1 MSTES
6 KTIIYLDQ
14 NFISDI
20 AKLSLEDK
28 KNLVKPILQ
37 KVFNVIKT
45 GVDEE
50 KFLSPDGWIHAIET
64 AAENDSALKDAIHS
78 YQGYLGQTSLN
89 PPWEIKNS
97 QFVNALL
104 NYFKIAQ
111 DEREMWRSVF
121 RENPN
126 KRMENFKIDVNF
138 PSFGLEGSDKSKA
151 EALQK
156 IRDSGVDEKK
166 QYQAEIDATRK
177 QYKILLRTDYAWVLR
192 KHNIAVDKAEE
203 FIDSLE
209 FTQVPNIDIFCQ
221 LWSKSLADKAR
232 KRRVEGDYN
241 DIEFLSAYLPYCDV
255 IATDNY
261 MKTILQSLKFDE
273 KYNCRLFS
281 MKEEDLNK
289 MVAFLEEERNRRK
302 PANKSLFSVLSVM
315 AKEKPAYK
323 IKFLQ
328 KLSLAQGKFQG
339 TGKYWN
345 KEVYVGVFL
354 LYTKKDELILPKPE
368 EVSENGSRAFTP
380 DQWADFWVFGLGF
393 EKIYN
398 LDQKSIEDVVQE
410 IPTHLRGPATAIL
423 SDDSN
428 FDDDMRENDSYL
440 FYDIEEAI
448 ENKLEHTKRYRVKI
462 IYS

>member
-1 MSTES
+1 MSMEN
-6 KTIIYLDQ
+6 KVIIYLDQ

-20 AKLSLEDK
+20 SKLSLEDK
-28 KNLVKPILQ
+28 KDRVKPILQ
-37 KVFNVIKT
+37 KVFDEIKT

-64 AAENDSALKDAIHS
+64 AAENDPALKDAIHS

-97 QFVNALL
+97 QFVNSLL
-104 NYFKIAQ
+104 NYCKIEQ
-111 DEREMWRSVF
+111 DKREMWRSAF

-126 KRMENFKIDVNF
+126 KRMENFKIDVHLPN
-138 PSFGLEGSDKSKA
+138 FGLGSLDNGTA
-151 EALQK
+151 ETLQK
-156 IRDSGVDEKK
+156 IRDSGVNAKK
-166 QYQAEIDATRK
+166 QYQTEIDATRK
-177 QYKILLRTDYAWVLR
+177 QYKTLLRTDYAWVLR
-192 KHNIAVDKAEE
+192 KHNIAIDKAEE
-203 FIDSLE
+203 FIDSHE

-232 KRRVEGDYN
+232 KQGVEGDYN
-241 DIEFLSAYLPYCDV
+241 DIEFLSVYMPYCDV

-281 MKEEDLNK
+281 MKEDDLNK
-289 MVAFLEEERNRRK
+289 MVAFLEEERNRRQ

-315 AKEKPAYK
+315 TKEKPAYA

-339 TGKYWN
+339 TGKYWD

-354 LYTKKDELILPKPE
+354 LYTQKGEIKLPKSE
-368 EVSENGSRAFTP
+368 EVLEHGPRAFTP
-380 DQWADFWVFGLGF
+380 DQWAEFLVFGHGF
-393 EKIYN
+393 KKIYN
-398 LDQKSIEDVVQE
+398 LDQKPIEEIVRE
-410 IPTHLRGPATAIL
+410 IPAHLRGSATAIL

-428 FDDDMRENDSYL
+428 FDDDMREHDSYL
-440 FYDIEEAI
+440 FYDIEEAV
-448 ENKLEHTKRYRVKI
+448 ENKLEYTKKYNIRI
-462 IYS
+462 IYP

>member
-20 AKLSLEDK
+20 SKLSLEDK
-28 KNLVKPILQ
+28 KDRVKPILK
-37 KVFNVIKT
+37 KVFDVIKV

-64 AAENDSALKDAIHS
+64 AAESNPALKDAIHS
-78 YQGYLGQTSLN
+78 HQGYLGQTSLN

-104 NYFKIAQ
+104 NYFKIEQ
-111 DEREMWRSVF
+111 DEREMWRSAF

-126 KRMENFKIDVNF
+126 RRMENFKIDVHF
-138 PSFGLEGSDKSKA
+138 PNFGLGSMEKGTA

-156 IRDSGVDEKK
+156 IRDSGVDERK
-166 QYQAEIDATRK
+166 QYQAEIEATRK
-177 QYKILLRTDYAWVLR
+177 HYKTLLLTDYSWVLR
-192 KHNIAVDKAEE
+192 KYNIAVDKAEE
-203 FIDSLE
+203 FIDSHE
-209 FTQVPNIDIFCQ
+209 FTQIPNIDIFCQ

-232 KRRVEGDYN
+232 KRGVEGDYN
-241 DIEFLSAYLPYCDV
+241 DIEFLSVYMPYCDV

-261 MKTILQSLKFDE
+261 MKTILQLLKFDE

-281 MKEEDLNK
+281 MKEDDLNG
-289 MVAFLEEERNRRK
+289 MIAFLEEERNRRQ
-302 PANKSLFSVLSVM
+302 PANKSLFSVLTVM
-315 AKEKPAYK
+315 ANEKPAYS
-323 IKFLQ
+323 IRFLQ
-328 KLSLAQGKFQG
+328 KLNLAQGKFLG
-339 TGKYWN
+339 TGKYWD

-354 LYTKKDELILPKPE
+354 LYTQKSEIELPKSE
-368 EVSENGSRAFTP
+368 EVLEQGPRAFTP
-380 DQWADFWVFGLGF
+380 EQWAEFLVFGHGF
-393 EKIYN
+393 KKIYN
-398 LDQKSIEDVVQE
+398 LDQKPIEEIVRE
-410 IPTHLRGPATAIL
+410 IPAHLKGSATAIL

-428 FDDDMRENDSYL
+428 FDDDMREHDSYL
-440 FYDIEEAI
+440 FYDIEEAVV
-448 ENKLEHTKRYRVKI
+448 NKLGHSKKYKVRI

>member
-1 MSTES
+1 MPTES

-20 AKLSLEDK
+20 SKLSLEDK
-28 KNLVKPILQ
+28 KDRVKPVLQ
-37 KVFNVIKT
+37 KVFDAIKI

-50 KFLSPDGWIHAIET
+50 KFLSPDGWVHAIET
-64 AAENDSALKDAIHS
+64 AAESNPALKSAIYS

-104 NYFKIAQ
+104 NHFEIKQ
-111 DEREMWRSVF
+111 DESKTWRSAF

-126 KRMENFKIDVNF
+126 RRMENFKIDVHL
-138 PSFGLEGSDKSKA
+138 PDFGLGSLDKGTA

-156 IRDSGVDEKK
+156 IRESGVDENK
-166 QYQAEIDATRK
+166 QYQAEIDAMRK
-177 QYKILLRTDYAWVLR
+177 HYKTLLQTDYSWVLR
-192 KHNIAVDKAEE
+192 KYNIAVDKAEK
-203 FIDSLE
+203 FIDSYE
-209 FTQVPNIDIFCQ
+209 FTQIPNIDIFCQ

-232 KRRVEGDYN
+232 KRGVEGDYN
-241 DIEFLSAYLPYCDV
+241 DIEFLSVYMPYCDV
-255 IATDNY
+255 IAADNY

-281 MKEEDLNK
+281 MKEDDLNG
-289 MVAFLEEERNRRK
+289 MVAFLETERNRRQ
-302 PANKSLFSVLSVM
+302 PANKSLFSVLAVM
-315 AKEKPAYK
+315 AKEKPSYS

-339 TGKYWN
+339 TGKYWD
-345 KEVYVGVFL
+345 KEVYVGIFL
-354 LYTKKDELILPKPE
+354 LYVRKDEIKLPTSE
-368 EVSENGSRAFTP
+368 EVLEHGPRAFTP
-380 DQWADFWVFGLGF
+380 DQWAEFLVFGHGF
-393 EKIYN
+393 KKIYN
-398 LDQKSIEDVVQE
+398 LDQKPIEE
-410 IPTHLRGPATAIL
+410 IIKKIPVHLKGPATAIL

-428 FDDDMRENDSYL
+428 FDDDMREHDSYL
-440 FYDIEEAI
+440 FYDIEKAI
-448 ENKLEHTKRYRVKI
+448 ENKLEYTERYKVRI